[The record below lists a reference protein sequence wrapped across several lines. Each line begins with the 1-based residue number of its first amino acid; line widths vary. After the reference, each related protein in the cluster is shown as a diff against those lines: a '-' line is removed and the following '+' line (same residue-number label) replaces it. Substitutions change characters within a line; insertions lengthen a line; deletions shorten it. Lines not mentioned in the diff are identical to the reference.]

1 MAEVLDYIAHQIEN
15 LKESVEENNLLKT
28 SGIYELTM
36 YISRNPKLIYGGYKG
51 SINEKLD
58 KAKAEYGISV
68 EFLREA
74 RNESLKLSKDKLKKF
89 IEIVG
94 TDKPDRDVKEVLT
107 KLFRYG
113 DSKRDDLIIAFVNS
127 INYIVLNRYY
137 EIANLSSSFDF
148 RNSNL
153 TYRSLPYGQIVPIP
167 STGTLNY
174 HTSIEDMELESLI
187 NSLSPVYDITDKE
200 AIKFYQTVYNKEEGY
215 LRFDYLKTGA
225 IGYIKNQNTKF
236 LLSEGYSCVPL
247 SIKEN
252 SLITNNENPGCSP
265 DKLSSIGER
274 AKLVEALS
282 NNSDFKKI
290 EGITGSKLYES
301 VNNFAKLSAK
311 FKDNTNGEKS
321 INIKL
326 YFDKKED
333 VFATIRSNDLK
344 LSVSCAD
351 YGNQYDGLIDLY
363 FNSKT
368 EDLYFV
374 NKNKQ
379 QFGYCKGLI
388 RTQMSNCEH
397 SIYAELL
404 QPALSQQEKTA
415 LFQDESV
422 IPVVLDEGIV
432 RETIGLEDAIIRQGY
447 LLSIDDNKTFFNLFI
462 RNIASYVYSYA
473 KQVEKSDEEG
483 NINLIWETL
492 PNPSWSNKEDDN
504 YIPIYSENGKLKWNQ
519 YSDPNIFY
527 IYDVRETFWTI
538 NQNMSIKE
546 VLAYFVSKGGSSRNN
561 SKYYRK
567 LCQRILGVDY
577 YVFSEK
583 LLPFL
588 LDEGLLCVEE
598 LEFDKTT
605 NALLKFKYQY
615 KYQYIKDDVY
625 KKIDKLKNELDY
637 NIKLLYGDVKGS
649 QIIDYQLSILE
660 KAKPTLVKFGSQN
673 KNTKLTIS
681 IHNPIFFNDFRKDAY
696 VSRFADV
703 ANIFNSGKISIST
716 KQRDDEKYKTLEID
730 TNLTT
735 SFQNYEEQRD
745 LSLKNNHLGKF
756 IEWLKFSKVKL
767 SKEYLTKDRI
777 IDGYVLPLM
786 AKEFIPKEIMPD
798 FQFQSTEGK
807 KVKLALKFRKGMYKY
822 RTFSKSNI
830 WNPTS
835 QTSRLTKESIENLIK
850 AGLVSKKDKIDGY
863 KEVVKI
869 KSTGE
874 EKDVIIKI
882 NPLNL
887 EEANVIYDTLM
898 AKYNKLESEIR
909 VEGDRLF
916 TLFCQTQLVGI
927 YKNEIE
933 EIWNST
939 YNNMALAELSKFPVF
954 CEHSR
959 WFGSYK
965 NEEKPFQFNLREA
978 QVEGLKFSISNSNSG
993 LLAHEVGFGKTTTS
1007 IALISHMNLTG
1018 GALRNLVFTPKQVY
1032 EKFYDEITGNEQ
1044 TGVLGLIGNYQNPYN
1059 VIKMGNAR
1067 KDVLMGKLKTLY
1079 KGSDLYAQVGNE
1091 SLKTYTTEEIQFIQD
1106 FKNVVDEA
1114 RNQMSNP
1121 KIVPFG
1127 QPRFFTEPELI
1138 NETKSNTRIPARIIN
1153 SDADD
1158 WWGDFYGEL
1167 NSRYGDIIELP
1178 SIEELLDLVDREIQ
1192 KNKNIIEKEIQSY
1205 QKKLRYTK
1213 KNFIANDK
1221 GKPSSD
1227 FNKLPKYV
1235 QSWWASQIKNLPK
1248 IKGTNKPD
1256 YGVIRA
1262 DSYPNKFWVTE
1273 IDGAIELGLTTKK
1286 EQEELEKKGEIYD
1299 GSLSPQ
1305 GLRKIIELDDTISQN
1320 FFNKKDG
1327 KKLGRMTTLLGAIRE
1342 QLIDELGVYK
1352 DYVGRDNSIVLCYHQ
1367 AIERFRASS
1376 LSRDQAIKFVAN
1388 IDDVMY
1394 SPTNIS
1400 SKYEQLGIKPLS
1412 LATLDITGIV
1422 VDEIHNF
1429 NNLVNRP
1436 RPTTLSL
1443 IPDRPRED
1451 KKHFTLLPTE
1461 KSSAIVKKLPDGST
1475 IGHKGIDGR
1484 DSPYQI
1490 KFNTSGKGSYK
1501 TSPTNLFAL
1510 ILEVQNTAKYQY
1522 GVTEKNSIMMS
1533 ATPFTDNV
1541 FQMFTVFGMTNLERL
1556 KEANMDKVFDFFITY
1571 VKEEWRYNLTHR
1583 NEFGLFAEIEGYY
1596 NPSAMSNF
1604 IKTFANFKVSDA
1616 VIEASRPQKYL
1627 IPQSPPE
1634 NSNKDGK
1641 LQAGTNTSSVNWS
1654 KDLVGVESYVELT
1667 DVQKSIIKTIGEFV
1681 EGKINNP
1688 YAICPN
1694 YLDVKVKDTG
1704 EVVFEDDEVQIV
1716 IDDIKKLLKQAS
1728 SFKKKAKT
1736 SESEEKLEDAYDLAL
1751 DLLQENSKNEIIKKL
1766 FLRIDDMLNPSEEE
1780 KEVSSYEINIDDL
1793 GLIALDEEQLFTA
1806 RAIVGQSFGQSCVI
1820 SPYLLKCDVDGEIE
1834 NSLLKDYPL
1843 KKYKIRRIITDN
1855 KGKKVSSTQIDEKKR
1870 SLTITNFVEQ
1880 SPKIKYAVD
1889 CAINSIRYDSK
1900 NKENKEEIGGQ
1911 IIYLDRGKNFKYAGN
1926 TFNAYELIKQYI
1938 IEQNVEFAPNQFITE
1953 DEIGIITGGM
1963 GSKGLREELRD
1974 RFNGVSDKPVI
1985 KILLGSSAIKEG
1997 IDLNKRAHTLYIL
2010 DSDFSPSNAMQLE
2023 GRIWRQGNMWENVRI
2038 VYVLGRDSIDAFVYS
2053 KLQKK
2058 INEIKKMLEGGV
2070 YEMNRTQFT
2079 INAKERIRRIIS
2091 DVGQL
2096 TELEWQDYND
2106 SQLSEL
2112 SDFTSDI
2119 SSIKEIKQE
2128 YGKVKS
2134 EYKEYISLINEL
2146 YVVVINSE
2154 KTILAKDIK
2163 EQTDMLRENQY
2174 RVKGAKEGSRWRK
2187 ENPFKPMTISEA
2199 LKVLDKEIENNDIVF
2214 DLKDIVLNQDT
2225 TIIDANIVI
2234 SQVIRL
2240 IMQNKSI
2247 LQKISV
2253 DDYLKENTFKSIKSK
2268 KEDEKVITDRLI
2280 EVLFRKNEWKT
2291 YDQIIQEVG
2300 KFEQGSPKERIMSN
2314 FIALVQS
2321 KRKKDINNIDVMI
2334 NGKPVFCDFTDI
2346 PYIISQL
2353 ESKISKVKSNLS
2365 DIGKSSYFEKT
2376 SKEIENHLSEM
2387 KKIVGKTNEE
2397 LVEKFDISM
2406 KLLKL
2411 RKR

>member
-1 MAEVLDYIAHQIEN
+1 MAEVLDYISHQIEN
-15 LKESVEENNLLKT
+15 LKKSVEENNLLKT

-51 SINEKLD
+51 DINEKSD
-58 KAKAEYGISV
+58 RATAMYGISV

-74 RNESLKLSKDKLKKF
+74 RTEALKLSKDKLKKF

-94 TDKPDRDVKEVLT
+94 TDNPDRDVKEVLT

-113 DSKRDDLIIAFVNS
+113 NSKRDDLIISFVNS
-127 INYIVLNRYY
+127 INYIVLNRFY
-137 EIANLSSSFDF
+137 EIANFSSSFDYI
-148 RNSNL
+148 NSNL

-174 HTSIEDMELESLI
+174 HSSIEDMELKSLI
-187 NSLSPVYDITDKE
+187 NSLSPVYDIEEKE
-200 AIKFYQTVYNKEEGY
+200 AIKFYQTVYNKEEDY

-225 IGYIKNQNTKF
+225 IGYIKNQNTNF
-236 LLSEGYSCVPL
+236 YISEEYSCVPL

-252 SLITNNENPGCSP
+252 SLTKNNENTGCSP
-265 DKLSSIGER
+265 DNLSLIGET
-274 AKLVEALS
+274 AKLVESLS
-282 NNSDFKKI
+282 NNSDFKKV

-301 VNNFAKLSAK
+301 VNNFAKLSAN
-311 FKDNTNGEKS
+311 FNDNTNGEKS

-344 LSVSCAD
+344 LAVSCAD
-351 YGNQYDGLIDLY
+351 YGNQYDGLIDIY

-379 QFGYCKGLI
+379 QFGYCIGLI
-388 RTQMSNCEH
+388 RTEMSNCEH
-397 SIYAELL
+397 LIYAELL

-432 RETIGLEDAIIRQGY
+432 RKTIGLEDAIIRQGY

-473 KQVEKSDEEG
+473 QQIEKSDEEG
-483 NINLIWETL
+483 NIKLIWETL
-492 PNPSWSNKEDDN
+492 PNPSWSNKEEDN
-504 YIPIYSENGKLKWNQ
+504 YIPKYTKDGKIKWYQ

-561 SKYYRK
+561 SKYFRK

-605 NALLKFKYQY
+605 NALLNFKYQY
-615 KYQYIKDDVY
+615 KYHYIKDDVY
-625 KKIDKLKNELDY
+625 KKIDKLKNQLDY
-637 NIKLLYGDVKGS
+637 NIKLLYGDVKGA

-660 KAKPTLVKFGSQN
+660 KAKPELVKFGSQN

-703 ANIFNSGKISIST
+703 ANIFNSGKVSIST
-716 KQRDDEKYKTLEID
+716 KQRDDEKYKNLEID
-730 TNLTT
+730 TNLTPD
-735 SFQNYEEQRD
+735 FQRYEEQRHP
-745 LSLKNNHLGKF
+745 SLKNNHLGKF

-767 SKEYLTKDRI
+767 SKEYLTKERI
-777 IDGYVLPLM
+777 IDGYVLPLT
-786 AKEFIPKEIMPD
+786 AKEFIPKEIMPQ
-798 FQFQSTEGK
+798 FQFQSSNGK
-807 KVKLALKFRKGMYKY
+807 KLKLALNFRPGLYKY
-822 RTFSKSNI
+822 KTFSKSNI
-830 WNPTS
+830 WNPAS

-850 AGLVSKKDKIDGY
+850 AGLVSKKEKIDGY
-863 KEVVKI
+863 KEIVKI

-874 EKDVIIKI
+874 EKEVIIKI

-887 EEANVIYDTLM
+887 EESSVIYDTIM

-909 VEGDRLF
+909 IEGDRLF

-933 EIWNST
+933 DIWNST

-1127 QPRFFTEPELI
+1127 QPRFFTEPEII
-1138 NETKSNTRIPARIIN
+1138 NETKENTRIPQRIIN

-1158 WWGDFYGEL
+1158 WWGSFYGEL

-1192 KNKNIIEKEIQSY
+1192 KNKNTIEKEIQSY

-1213 KNFIANDK
+1213 KNFISNDK
-1221 GKPSSD
+1221 GKPSAD
-1227 FNKLPKYV
+1227 FKKLPKYI
-1235 QSWWASQIKNLPK
+1235 QNWWLSQVKSLPK
-1248 IKGTNKPD
+1248 IIDTNQSNYASIK
-1256 YGVIRA
+1256 A
-1262 DSYPNKFWVTE
+1262 DSYPHKFWVTE
-1273 IDGAIELGLTTKK
+1273 IDGAIELDLITKN
-1286 EQEELEKKGEIYD
+1286 QAEELEKKGEIYD

-1305 GLRKIIELDDTISQN
+1305 GLRKILELDNTLSQN

-1394 SPTNIS
+1394 SPTNIA

-1412 LATLDITGIV
+1412 LATLNITGIV

-1443 IPDRPRED
+1443 VPDRPRLDEV
-1451 KKHFTLLPTE
+1451 HFTLLPTE
-1461 KSSAIVKKLPDGST
+1461 KSSAVMKKLPDGST
-1475 IGHKGIDGR
+1475 IAQKGVDNDR
-1484 DSPYQI
+1484 PYQI

-1522 GVTEKNSIMMS
+1522 GVSDKNTIMMS

-1541 FQMFTVFGMTNLERL
+1541 FQMFTVFGMTNLDRL

-1571 VKEEWRYNLTHR
+1571 VKEEWRFNLTHR
-1583 NEFGLFAEIEGYY
+1583 NQFGLFAEIEGYY
-1596 NPSAMSNF
+1596 NTFAMSNF

-1627 IPQSPPE
+1627 IPQGPPE
-1634 NSNKDGK
+1634 KTNKDEK

-1654 KDLVGVESYVELT
+1654 KDLVGVESYVELS

-1704 EVVFEDDEVQIV
+1704 EVVFEDEDVQV
-1716 IDDIKKLLKQAS
+1716 VVDDIKKLLRQAS

-1736 SESEEKLEDAYDLAL
+1736 SEAEEKLEDAYDLAL
-1751 DLLQENSKNEIIKKL
+1751 DLLQDNSKNEIIKKL
-1766 FLRIDDMLNPSEEE
+1766 FLRIDDMLNPSEEDE

-1834 NSLLKDYPL
+1834 NSLLKEYPL
-1843 KKYKIRRIITDN
+1843 KKYKIRRIVKDN
-1855 KGKKVSSTQIDEKKR
+1855 KGKNQTSIQIDEKNR
-1870 SLTITNFVEQ
+1870 SLTTKNFVEQ

-1938 IEQNVEFAPNQFITE
+1938 IEQNVEFAPNQFISE

-1974 RFNGVSDKPVI
+1974 RFNGVSEKPTI
-1985 KILLGSSAIKEG
+1985 KILIGSSAIKEG

-2023 GRIWRQGNMWENVRI
+2023 GRIWRQGNMWKNVRI

-2053 KLQKK
+2053 KLQQK
-2058 INEIKKMLEGGV
+2058 INEIKKMLESGV

-2106 SQLSEL
+2106 SQLSNL
-2112 SDFTSDI
+2112 SDYTSEI
-2119 SSIKEIKQE
+2119 SSIKEVKQE

-2134 EYKEYISLINEL
+2134 EYNEYINLINEL
-2146 YVVVINSE
+2146 YEVVINSE

-2163 EQTDMLRENQY
+2163 EQIDILRENQY

-2187 ENPFKPMTISEA
+2187 ENRFTPMTMSEA
-2199 LKVLDKEIENNDIVF
+2199 LKVLDKEIESNEIVF
-2214 DLKDIVLNQDT
+2214 DLKDIVLKENT
-2225 TIIDANIVI
+2225 KIIDANIVI
-2234 SQVIRL
+2234 SPVIRL

-2247 LQKISV
+2247 LQKICV
-2253 DDYLKENTFKSIKSK
+2253 DDYLRENTFKSIKSK
-2268 KEDEKVITDRLI
+2268 NEDEKVITDRLI
-2280 EVLFRKNEWKT
+2280 EVLFRKNDWKA
-2291 YDQIIQEVG
+2291 YDQIIQSVG

-2314 FIALVQS
+2314 YLALVMS
-2321 KRKKDINNIDVMI
+2321 KRKRDIKNIDVMK
-2334 NGKPVFCDFTDI
+2334 NGKPVYYDFADI
-2346 PYIISQL
+2346 PYIISEL

-2365 DIGKSSYFEKT
+2365 DEGKSKYFEKT
-2376 SKEIENHLSEM
+2376 SKEIENHLMEM

-2397 LVEKFDISM
+2397 LVEKFNISM
-2406 KLLKL
+2406 NLLKL